1 MDGSEMYGDC
11 CLPTVCPH
19 SSREKAF
26 TAGQTLVTGERC
38 NILNISMCR
47 DPQGSHT
54 QIYSDTCTAYQL
66 ESRGNLV
73 DRYSWR
79 VSLSNEAQDSL
90 SVGMSNVT
98 VAAEKTEKMG
108 QAAVISSLTCW
119 VS

>member
-1 MDGSEMYGDC
+1 MDGSKMYGDC

-26 TAGQTLVTGERC
+26 TAGQTLVTGESYK
-38 NILNISMCR
+38 ILNISMCR

-73 DRYSWR
+73 DRYRWR
-79 VSLSNEAQDSL
+79 VSLNNEAQDSL
-90 SVGMSNVT
+90 SVGM
-98 VAAEKTEKMG
+98 K
-108 QAAVISSLTCW
+108 
-119 VS
+119 